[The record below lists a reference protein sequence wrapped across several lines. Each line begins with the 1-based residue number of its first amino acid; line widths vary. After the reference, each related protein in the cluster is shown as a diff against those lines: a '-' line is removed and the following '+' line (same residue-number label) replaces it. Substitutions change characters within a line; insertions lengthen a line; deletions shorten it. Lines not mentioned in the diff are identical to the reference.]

1 MNATKPIEPKT
12 RPPMRFA
19 PLKTGMAFFELIPR
33 QQVGTPRY
41 GVREKVLRFSLI
53 GGRRSA
59 PSLPEN
65 LMIDPRCAALPRFFS
80 GNVNRRNDMAS
91 QLFKTKSPEL
101 LLRESEHPDRVM
113 KRSLSAFALTCLGV
127 GAIIGS
133 GIFVLTGTAAG
144 GPGFFSRFETPA
156 LNFFLGWGDYADAG
170 PRRSRAGPAGAGFF
184 FGGG

>member
-133 GIFVLTGTAAG
+133 GIFLLTGTAAARQVLFPRLG
-144 GPGFFSRFETPA
+144 TPVS
-156 LNFFLGWGDYADAG
+156 NFIIAWGEYAAVGLG
-170 PRRSRAGPAGAGFF
+170 
-184 FGGG
+184 